1 MVKNCEKIKMF
12 YLSLSVNNLH
22 FKHIRAKLLMPQQED
37 ACLSINSLENKAPLR
52 AIMPPPEFRISND
65 MSSSMT
71 SSITNLSDSS
81 EILNDFAIDITHIEK
96 LVQDTDLILI
106 EKKLSLLI

>member
-1 MVKNCEKIKMF
+1 M
-12 YLSLSVNNLH
+12 YDDLNL
-22 FKHIRAKLLMPQQED
+22 KHIRAKLLMPQQDD
-37 ACLSINSLENKAPLR
+37 ACSSISSIDNKAPLR
-52 AIMPPPEFRISND
+52 AIMPPPEFRMSND

-96 LVQDTDLILI
+96 LVQDTDLIVM
-106 EKKLSLLI
+106 EKKLLLLK